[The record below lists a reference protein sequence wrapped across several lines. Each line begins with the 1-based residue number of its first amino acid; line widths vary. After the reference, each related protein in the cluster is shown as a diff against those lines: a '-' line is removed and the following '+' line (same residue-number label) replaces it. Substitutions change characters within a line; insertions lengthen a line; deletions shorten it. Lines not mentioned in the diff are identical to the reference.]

1 MVWNNPTVHPDD
13 RGFWQWLAEDE
24 AEPLR
29 RWVSEA
35 AFHEGGGIFHSR
47 LPTPNVFYDL
57 VAGGMSG
64 SLDGR
69 YRDLVA
75 DLHRCTLQA
84 LRQVTDA
91 DGWVYGVDE
100 PEAGFLYCYRFW
112 PHLAPDDGRWYV
124 SPVPDGDHQFL
135 VSQDFDCGI
144 LASSAEL
151 RAGLGR
157 ASLHDRLL
165 RAHELRKA
173 GGRLVEPRGV
183 VPGAENAERSRL
195 PMELQVGAA
204 DEAVADKEG

>member
-35 AFHEGGGIFHSR
+35 VFHEGGRIFHSR

-124 SPVPDGDHQFL
+124 STVPDGDHQFL
-135 VSQDFDCGI
+135 VSRDFDCGI
-144 LASSAEL
+144 LALFGGIESWTGTSVTPRSSP
-151 RAGLGR
+151 
-157 ASLHDRLL
+157 
-165 RAHELRKA
+165 
-173 GGRLVEPRGV
+173 PRPRTAQGW
-183 VPGAENAERSRL
+183 RL
-195 PMELQVGAA
+195 PRRAA
-204 DEAVADKEG
+204 RCRPRRRER